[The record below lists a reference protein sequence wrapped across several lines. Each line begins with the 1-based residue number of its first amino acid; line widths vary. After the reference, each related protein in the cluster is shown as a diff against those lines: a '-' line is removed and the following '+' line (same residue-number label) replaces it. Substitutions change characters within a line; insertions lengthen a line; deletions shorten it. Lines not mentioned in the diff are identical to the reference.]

1 MVDNN
6 TGLDL
11 FVPNGSLYRNDE
23 TTGNW
28 LKIALTDVDSNQSRL
43 NARVEFV
50 VGKLRMIRKVTRKLG
65 HELRNSSVVYGGLG
79 TANRDRLGCCG
90 VSGRQN
96 AGAGQRVNYI

>member
-28 LKIALTDVDSNQSRL
+28 LKIALSDVDSNQS
-43 NARVEFV
+43 
-50 VGKLRMIRKVTRKLG
+50 G
-65 HELRNSSVVYGGLG
+65 
-79 TANRDRLGCCG
+79 
-90 VSGRQN
+90 
-96 AGAGQRVNYI
+96 